1 MPRSGLDRPVLR
13 IDDLEPL
20 CAAALAPFRKRDGI
34 YYTPRPVAERI
45 AAAALDALPDLNRK
59 TVPRLRIVDPACG
72 CGAFLA
78 ASMRILYDRFGV
90 LPPVENICGIELQ
103 PLAAEVAALRLRW
116 LYLSLTGRPGAPRI
130 VCADALRKK
139 VFPADSFDLVLGNP
153 PFVPVNSIS
162 ETEKR
167 RLRARYRFTNG
178 RFNLFS
184 LFIELGAHLVRG
196 GGVCGWLVPDRLLL
210 NTQGEPMRR
219 WLLTEQRLISASSL
233 PPKLFGK
240 AVVDSAAVILR
251 REPMPPDGC
260 VRIDDT
266 GDVPAADILAFPGCR
281 IVAGLCADSTFLRTV
296 RANSVPLG
304 EVADVR
310 DGVIQGA
317 VGKELFVNSPER
329 AVNPKPL
336 LTGRDIVRMKI
347 TSAGRWID
355 YDPARMNALEA
366 ARLVGRLPGLRMRTP
381 DVFERPKILS
391 RQTADRIVAAC
402 DSAGRY
408 YYANTLHGTAPR
420 PGTYSLHF
428 LATVMNSAVID
439 RWYRLVASES
449 GKPFPQVKIAIL
461 KRLPVCRA
469 TRAEQCAVLRAYRS
483 GGPSAADRLIE
494 RLYGLR

>member
-1 MPRSGLDRPVLR
+1 MPRSRLDRHVLN
-13 IDDLEPL
+13 IDDLEGL

-45 AAAALDALPDLNRK
+45 VSDALDALPGLNRES
-59 TVPRLRIVDPACG
+59 VARLRIIDPACG

-78 ASMRILYDRFGV
+78 AAMRVLYDRFGV
-90 LPPVENICGIELQ
+90 LPPAQNICGIELQ

-116 LYLSLTGRPGAPRI
+116 LYLSLTGTPGAPRI
-130 VCADALRKK
+130 VCTDALKEK
-139 VFPADSFDLVLGNP
+139 VFPSGSFDLVLGNP
-153 PFVPVNSIS
+153 PFVPIGAIP
-162 ETEKR
+162 EKDKR
-167 RLRARYRFTNG
+167 RLRSQYRFTNG

-184 LFIELGAHLVRG
+184 LFIELGARLARE
-196 GGVCGWLVPDRLLL
+196 GGVCAWLVPDRLLL
-210 NTQGEPMRR
+210 NTQGAAMRR

-240 AVVDSAAVILR
+240 AVVDSAAVVFR

-260 VRIDDT
+260 VRIDDA
-266 GDVPAADILAFPGCR
+266 GDAPAADILAFPGCR
-281 IVAGLCADSTFLRTV
+281 IVVGLCADGVFLRSV
-296 RANSVPLG
+296 RAHSVPLG

-317 VGKELFVNSPER
+317 VGRELFMSSPER
-329 AVNPKPL
+329 AANPKPL
-336 LTGRDIVRMKI
+336 LTGRDVVRMRI
-347 TSAGRWID
+347 LPAARWID
-355 YDPARMNALEA
+355 YDPVRMNAIEA
-366 ARLVGRLPGLRMRTP
+366 ARLGGRLPGLRMRTP

-402 DSAGRY
+402 DSFGKY

-428 LATVMNSAVID
+428 LAAVMNSAVAD

-469 TRAEQCAVLRAYRS
+469 TRAEQCAVLRALRF
-483 GGPSAADRLIE
+483 GGAPAAERLIE
-494 RLYGLR
+494 RLYGL